1 MMARGLLITVSG
13 ASGTG
18 KGTVCKRLLA
28 AMPTLLYSISATT
41 RAPREGE
48 LDGREYFF
56 FNRDQFV
63 EKINGDEF
71 LEYADVYGNYYGTLR
86 SYVDRQLDAGH
97 DVLLE
102 IDTQGALKVQKACP
116 DGVFIFLLPPS
127 LEELKQ
133 RIVGRGTESPESL
146 AKRLKAAPLEI
157 DIGRQY
163 DYVVVNDDVERA
175 VEKIKAIIVA
185 EHCRVDRSAELFDT
199 FKK

>member
-18 KGTVCKRLLA
+18 KGTVCKRLLDTT
-28 AMPTLLYSISATT
+28 PELIYSISATT
-41 RAPREGE
+41 RAPRAGE

-56 FNRDQFV
+56 FTRDQFID
-63 EKINGDEF
+63 KIKRNEF

-86 SYVDRQLDAGH
+86 SYVDGQRDAGR

-133 RIVGRGTESPESL
+133 RIIGRGTESPESL
-146 AKRLKAAPLEI
+146 SKRLSAAPVEI
-157 DIGRQY
+157 EIGRQY
-163 DYVVVNDDVERA
+163 DYAVVNDSIENA

-185 EHCRVDRSAELFDT
+185 EHCRVARSAELFDT
-199 FKK
+199 FKS